1 MNGGLSARSLCAGY
15 DGRALLKDVNLT
27 LRPGEVMAL
36 IGPNGAGKTTL
47 LKTLAAQLKA
57 LGGRV
62 LLAEREIWTLK
73 PGELAR
79 RMAVLLTERQA
90 PEKMTCREVAAAGRY
105 PYTGRLGLL
114 KAGDEA
120 RVAEALR
127 AFEALDL
134 ADRPFTGI
142 SDGQRQRVLLA
153 RALCQEPEVLLLDE
167 PASFLDIQHKLRL
180 MELLRGAAR
189 EKGIAVLM
197 SVHEIELALRA
208 SDRVACLDGRGLTRE
223 GAPEEVCTEANMRAL
238 YGLPEGAYDP
248 AFGVAELP
256 GAGGAPRALVL
267 SCGGSGIPV
276 YRRLRRQ
283 GVPFA
288 AAILYT
294 NDLDFHLARRLAA
307 EVVSERPFEPIGDA
321 AVRRALQLVESCE
334 TVIDAGVTL
343 GSGNA
348 RMREV
353 LLAAEGKRI
362 RARE

>member
-1 MNGGLSARSLCAGY
+1 MNVNGTLSARSLAAGY
-15 DGRALLKDVNLT
+15 EGRALLRDVNLT
-27 LRPGEVMAL
+27 LAPGEVVAL

-47 LKTLAAQLKA
+47 LKTLARQLKA

-62 LLAEREIWTLK
+62 LLGEREIWTMA
-73 PGELAR
+73 PGDLAR

-180 MELLRGAAR
+180 MELLRRAAR
-189 EKGIAVLM
+189 EQGIAVLM

-208 SDRVACLDGRGLTRE
+208 ADRVVCLDGEALRWAGP
-223 GAPEEVCTEANMRAL
+223 PEEVCTEENMRAL
-238 YGLPEGAYDP
+238 YGLPEGAFDP

-256 GAGGAPRALVL
+256 GARGAPKVLVL

-288 AAILYT
+288 AAMA
-294 NDLDFHLARRLAA
+294 LARALA
-307 EVVSERPFEPIGDA
+307 
-321 AVRRALQLVESCE
+321 LVETCE
-334 TVIDAGVTL
+334 TVIDAGVVI

-348 RMREV
+348 RMGEV
-353 LLAAEGKRI
+353 LRAAEGKI
-362 RARE
+362 ERAECRVQSSD